1 MAHFAKLDSNN
12 IVTTVIVVGNDDCG
26 GGEFPASE
34 TIGQAFL
41 ASIGLDGVWKQTS
54 YNHNFRKQYAGA
66 GFSYDATADVF
77 VAPQPFQS
85 WTLDANHDWQ
95 PPTPRPEGDFV
106 WDEETLAWVEVPAG

>member
-12 IVTTVIVVGNDDCG
+12 IVTTVIVVSNDDCG

-34 TIGQAFL
+34 AIGQAFL

-54 YNHNFRKQYAGA
+54 YHHNFRKRYAGV

-77 VAPQPFQS
+77 VAPQPFPS
-85 WTLDANHDWQ
+85 WTLDTNHDWQ
-95 PPTPRPEGDFV
+95 APSPKPEGFFI
-106 WDEETLAWVEVPAG
+106 WNEETLAWVEAAAG